1 MLVTN
6 FCVKGIWRVVNDYT
20 CIAVFGPLIGVAN
33 IISDDNRLV
42 ISFYDLRLSRQIHPM
57 TVSISINEE
66 NYRKIQELVT
76 LLSLVLSQ
84 KKHCPRCLKKLEILI
99 PRDKN
104 QFPYLGHYSG
114 MISNCKYKIELH
126 TLKEVYEEFEWLNNK
141 EVSSLCKKTAFVKN
155 S

>member
-20 CIAVFGPLIGVAN
+20 CIAIFGPLIGVAN
-33 IISDDNRLV
+33 ILVDDNRLI
-42 ISFYDLRLSRQIHPM
+42 ISFYDLRLSKQIHPM
-57 TVSISINEE
+57 TVSIFINEKKHQ
-66 NYRKIQELVT
+66 KIQELIT

-84 KKHCPRCLKKLEILI
+84 KKYCPKCLKKLEILI

-114 MISNCKYKIELH
+114 MISNCNYKTELY
-126 TLKEVYEEFEWLNNK
+126 TLKEVYEEFEMLST
-141 EVSSLCKKTAFVKN
+141 EETSPLCV
-155 S
+155 